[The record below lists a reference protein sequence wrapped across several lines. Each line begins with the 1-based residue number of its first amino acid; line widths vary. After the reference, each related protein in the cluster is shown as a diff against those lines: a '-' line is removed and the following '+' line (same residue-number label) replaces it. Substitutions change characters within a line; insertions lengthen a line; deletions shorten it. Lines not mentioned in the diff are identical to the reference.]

1 MEKIKA
7 NMDDV
12 NRCRACQDWGR
23 MEAAEGLTSWVHGG
37 SARLDVLF
45 GLKPRGSWVEQIRVN
60 GEVDLWRM

>member
-1 MEKIKA
+1 
-7 NMDDV
+7 
-12 NRCRACQDWGR
+12 